1 MARYLIVGHVTRD
14 ILTKGFR
21 YGGAVLYGGLTAR
34 RLGFDTYVVTA
45 SAEKDLEEIF
55 SELKFFH
62 FLSPQTTVF
71 ENIETSRGR
80 KQRVLAV
87 ADPIPIRDLPSTWR
101 RADLVHIAPVLNEI
115 SPPEAALFETDFLVA
130 NPQGWFRRID
140 SEGKVILYRPDLSHA
155 PRFKALVVSE
165 EDIGARQEIV
175 EDLNKISEILVI
187 TKGAE
192 GALLYEKGKAT
203 FFEASPIKA
212 KDTVGAGDILAAAFF
227 GALYAQKSPSEALR
241 FAMCLARL
249 SVTREGLASVPT
261 REEISSCF

>member
-14 ILTKGFR
+14 LLPKGFR

-45 SAEKDLEEIF
+45 SAEKDLEELF
-55 SELKFFH
+55 PELKFFH
-62 FLSPQTTVF
+62 FPSAQTTIF

-80 KQRVLAV
+80 QQRVLAV
-87 ADPIPIRDLPSTWR
+87 ADPIPIKDLPPTWQK
-101 RADLVHIAPVLNEI
+101 ADLVHVAPVLDEI
-115 SPPEAALFETDFLVA
+115 SPQEATFFETDFLVA
-130 NPQGWFRRID
+130 NPQGWFRRIGPG
-140 SEGKVILYRPDLSHA
+140 GKVLPYRPDLSRA

-165 EDIGARQEIV
+165 EDISARQEIV
-175 EDLNKISEILVI
+175 DDLKKISEILVI
-187 TKGAE
+187 TKGAQ
-192 GALLYEKGKAT
+192 GALLYEKGKET
-203 FFEASPIKA
+203 FFKALPIRA
-212 KDTVGAGDILAAAFF
+212 KNTVGAGDILAAAFF